1 MSGESRC
8 GYVALVGRPNVGKS
22 TLMNHLLGQKLA
34 ITSRKPQTTRH
45 TMLGVDT
52 QDNIQ
57 AIYVDT
63 PGIHTATDRAMNRYM
78 VRGAVSVLSDVD
90 LVVMVVDADKWVS
103 DDDLVLSHIKRAETP
118 AMVAINKMD
127 TFAQPEQVL
136 AVIQQLRAR
145 HDFSAYLP
153 ISALKERGL
162 EGLRTEIAQA
172 LPVAEHLF
180 PADQLTDKPMRFL
193 VAEIIREKLMRR
205 LGEELPHHLSV
216 TVEQYRVEG
225 SLVRIAANIIV
236 ERRGQKIIVIGS
248 KGARL
253 KAIGSEA
260 RQDIEALIDAK
271 VMLNLWVKVKPGWS
285 NDEASL
291 RRYGYD

>member
-1 MSGESRC
+1 MSSQTRC

-22 TLMNHLLGQKLA
+22 TLMNHLLGLKLA

-52 QDNIQ
+52 EGDIQ

-63 PGIHTATDRAMNRYM
+63 PGIHTAADRAMNRYM

-118 AMVAINKMD
+118 AMVAINKVD

-136 AVIQQLRAR
+136 SVIEQLRSR

-162 EGLRTEIAQA
+162 EALRAEIAQA
-172 LPVAEHLF
+172 LPVAQHLF

-193 VAEIIREKLMRR
+193 AAEIIREKLMRR

-236 ERRGQKIIVIGS
+236 ERRGQKAIVIGS

-260 RQDIEALIDAK
+260 RQDIEALVDAK